1 MARVLPGAPP
11 SRSLF
16 FVGAALLALYLFA
29 FKELSGVTNALLL
42 GFAGLVVAAVLDL
55 PAGWLARRIP
65 RVIAVILV
73 LIVGGGLLFVAAR
86 LGLPALAHQFGVL
99 AAQVPAGLDR
109 VWRALRHT
117 PAVARVLPEHLDL
130 SHVGVFAF
138 GQVLPFVSGAFAVL
152 GSVGIALTIGAFV
165 CADPDADLRTLD
177 ALVPRRHR
185 ELVHEIVRRSAVLL
199 RRWIEGSL
207 ITMAIVGVLT
217 AVGLLLVGVHGWLAL
232 GLLAFAGAL
241 VPYLGSVVA
250 GTAIVAA
257 ALADSPQR
265 ALAAL
270 GVYVAVQA
278 LLGSVIAPLVSK
290 ATIRTSPTLLLIFQ
304 LIMGASFGVLGILL
318 AQPLLAVATV
328 IVEARADVPRNERP
342 SAR

>member
-1 MARVLPGAPP
+1 MPRVIPGAPP

-16 FVGAALLALYLFA
+16 LVGAALLVLYLFGLR
-29 FKELSGVTNALLL
+29 ELSGVTNALLL
-42 GFAGLVVAAVLDL
+42 GFAGLVVAVVIDL

-65 RVIAVILV
+65 RAVAVILV
-73 LIVGGGLLFVAAR
+73 LVTGAAALFVAGR
-86 LGLPALAHQFGVL
+86 LALPALVRQFGVV

-109 VWRALRHT
+109 LWGAVRAT
-117 PAVARVLPEHLDL
+117 PALARVLPERLDL
-130 SHVGVFAF
+130 SHVGVFAV

-152 GSVGIALTIGAFV
+152 GSLAIVVTIGAFV

-177 ALVPRRHR
+177 ALVPPRHR
-185 ELVHEIVRRSAVLL
+185 DLVHEIVRRCAIML
-199 RRWIEGSL
+199 RRWLEGSV
-207 ITMAIVGVLT
+207 ITMAIVGALT
-217 AVGLLLVGVHGWLAL
+217 SVGLLAVGVHGWLAL

-257 ALADSPQR
+257 GLADSPQR
-265 ALAAL
+265 ALFAL
-270 GVYVAVQA
+270 GVYAAVQA

-318 AQPLLAVATV
+318 AQPLLAVVTV

-342 SAR
+342 SAG